1 VLAAA
6 RRRPAAIRGAV
17 AVAVAVSIM
26 AIGAAT
32 VALGARSAPIAAGPI
47 PRASA
52 PLNAPSALPTPP
64 GTTERVSVG
73 ADGRQGNGGSGG
85 ASAAIDSMNGNQAIS
100 ADGRWVAFASAA
112 TNLIPGEPHPAGG
125 IFLRDRQTGT
135 TVAIPWVDGGVFP
148 AAVTSAEPTI
158 SGDGA
163 VVAFTAI
170 VSNAGA
176 ARAVAISTKN
186 PYVLAWD
193 RATNLTELV
202 SMDGNGR
209 PTPGYQPSISADGR
223 YVAYTR
229 WFLDNTPPVLSN
241 LTTDGFPSGGQFFV
255 FGPSA
260 PCTPHSA
267 TITVT
272 ATDPDDA
279 VAEVTLSYQPNGG
292 GVLTQA
298 MSNVGGT
305 TWRTTI
311 AVQDAWSTGQITYSV
326 QGRDSN
332 GNVSQPLSP
341 GSGFVLN
348 KGECIL

>member
-1 VLAAA
+1 VV
-6 RRRPAAIRGAV
+6 RRRPAAIRGAI
-17 AVAVAVSIM
+17 AIAVAVSIL

-32 VALGARSAPIAAGPI
+32 VALGARDKPHPTGPLSQAAP
-47 PRASA
+47 
-52 PLNAPSALPTPP
+52 LPTPP

-73 ADGRQGNGGSGG
+73 ADGRQGGAGSGG

-112 TNLIPGEPHPAGG
+112 TNLIPGVPHPAGG

-135 TVAIPWVDGGVFP
+135 TVAVPWVDGDVFP
-148 AAVTSAEPTI
+148 AAVTAAEPTI

-170 VSNAGA
+170 VSNAAA
-176 ARAVAISTKN
+176 ARAVAISTKS
-186 PYVLAWD
+186 PYVLSWD

-202 SMDGNGR
+202 SVDANGR

-229 WFLDNTPPVLSN
+229 WQVDTTPPVLSN
-241 LTTDGFPSGGQFFV
+241 LTTDGFASGGQFFV
-255 FGPSA
+255 FGPGA
-260 PCTPHSA
+260 PCAPHSA

-279 VAEVTLSYQPNGG
+279 VTSVTLSYQPNGG
-292 GVLTQA
+292 GVLTQP

-311 AVQDAWSTGQITYSV
+311 AVEDSWSTGQITYSA
-326 QGRDSN
+326 QGRDSH

-341 GSGFVLN
+341 AAGYVLS
-348 KGECIL
+348 KGDCIL

>member
-1 VLAAA
+1 VTS
-6 RRRPAAIRGAV
+6 RQRPPAIRGAI
-17 AVAVAVSIM
+17 ALAVAVSIL

-47 PRASA
+47 PQASA
-52 PLNAPSALPTPP
+52 ALDAPSALPTPP
-64 GTTERVSVG
+64 GTTQRVSVG
-73 ADGRQGNGGSGG
+73 ADGRQGGADSGG
-85 ASAAIDSMNGNQAIS
+85 ASAAIESMNGNQAIS

-135 TVAIPWVDGGVFP
+135 TVAVPWVDGGVFP
-148 AAVTSAEPTI
+148 AAVTAAEPTI

-170 VSNAGA
+170 VSNAAA
-176 ARAVAISTKN
+176 ARAVAISTKS

-193 RATNLTELV
+193 RATNVTELV
-202 SMDGNGR
+202 SVDGNGR

-229 WFLDNTPPVLSN
+229 WFADTTPPVLSN

-255 FGPSA
+255 FGPGA

-279 VAEVTLSYQPNGG
+279 VTGVTLFYQPNGG
-292 GVLTQA
+292 SVLTQP

-305 TWRTTI
+305 TWQTTI
-311 AVQDAWSTGQITYSV
+311 AVADSWSTGQITYSV

-332 GNVSQPLSP
+332 GNVSQPLTP
-341 GSGFVLN
+341 AAGYVLS
-348 KGECIL
+348 KGDCIL